1 MIMKYKNI
9 LWDWNGT
16 LMDDVGIAVNAVN
29 IMLKSRALP
38 EITIEQY
45 YDYID
50 IPIIR
55 FYERCFDMANEDKDA
70 IMSEYQR
77 IYAELASHL
86 PDNTDTYEAVKRL
99 ADMGARQF
107 VVSSCETNTLN
118 GWLIKYGIAGFFE
131 EVSGADN
138 IYAESKTSRAVRLMA
153 EHGLDFRDTV
163 FIGDMIHDLETAR
176 AIGVDCILVT
186 YGHQSPVENKKT
198 GCVTADSLN
207 EIPSLLCE

>member
-1 MIMKYKNI
+1 MKYKNI

-16 LMDDVGIAVNAVN
+16 LIDDVGIALDTVN
-29 IMLKSRALP
+29 IMLRKRCLP

-70 IMSEYQR
+70 LLGEYQR
-77 IYAELASHL
+77 VYAELASHL
-86 PDNTDTYEAVKRL
+86 PDNTDTYDAVKRL
-99 ADMGARQF
+99 AEAGARQF
-107 VVSSCETNTLN
+107 VVSSCETTALN
-118 GWLIKYGIAGFFE
+118 NWLVKYGIAEYFE

-153 EHGLDFRDTV
+153 RHELDSRDTV
-163 FIGDMIHDLETAR
+163 FIGDMMHDHETAK

-186 YGHQSPVENKKT
+186 YGHQSPEDNKKT
-198 GCVTADSLN
+198 GCVTADSLD
-207 EIPSLLCE
+207 EVARLICVC